1 MLKAPDFIKCI
12 FFSEFHPKKGPKIT
26 YQVPSNYISKEV
38 FDAVH
43 VYIITKPDLQNRLIT
58 INALGH
64 KIVGCPVCIDDHKY
78 KRNALIFNLC
88 LVFDV
93 LTQTCKYEIVVKK
106 LATYLT
112 QLELEREFLSNADSK
127 QRLPEILQ
135 EILTKLNMCG
145 HCSIPMSESNTI
157 HLKVSPC
164 VTDLPMI
171 EEQDVPILLPDHS
184 GPNLHHWD
192 LTTQQI
198 IGYIDGFNHVLRIAS
213 EADVEINL
221 VKACVQNLLHYKVVK
236 IISIFQYSNVYTAT
250 PDVTELSESKELQ
263 EECLKFVASH
273 GRNLPY
279 FRDVFKLYS
288 NLTPGTT
295 VRDLCSRYNPHGLRI
310 DEKKLTQ
317 YGLMKGY
324 IRRLNKYPV
333 KLLDSD
339 YKGKQLYQWCNGC
352 HNYDEICC
360 KTGLSAQELD
370 EKLEGD
376 PSIVIIW
383 K

>member
-236 IISIFQYSNVYTAT
+236 IISIFQQHQMSQSYLRAKNYKKSVSSLLLVMVATCLISVMYLSCTAT
-250 PDVTELSESKELQ
+250 SLQ
-263 EECLKFVASH
+263 GQQLEICVL
-273 GRNLPY
+273 
-279 FRDVFKLYS
+279 
-288 NLTPGTT
+288 GTT
-295 VRDLCSRYNPHGLRI
+295 PMAL
-310 DEKKLTQ
+310 
-317 YGLMKGY
+317 GLMK
-324 IRRLNKYPV
+324 RNLHSM
-333 KLLDSD
+333 D
-339 YKGKQLYQWCNGC
+339 
-352 HNYDEICC
+352 
-360 KTGLSAQELD
+360 
-370 EKLEGD
+370 
-376 PSIVIIW
+376 
-383 K
+383 